1 MSSGVFN
8 VTLERDETHPASEA
22 FLNEFLAGRIII
34 GAHSPSK
41 TLILEDSTAVAFVTD
56 CDCYYRFHVADF
68 DFDLSRT
75 SNVVRKVEETRVG
88 EDLFRYTFM
97 ALGGEIGH
105 VDVFAE
111 HGETVE
117 PHPTYSPDPRM
128 AFSVA
133 VRIRRLCFT
142 PEEDGDAVE

>member
-8 VTLERDETHPASEA
+8 VTLEMDETHPASEA

-41 TLILEDSTAVAFVTD
+41 TLILEDSTAVTFVTD
-56 CDCYYRFHVADF
+56 ADCYYRFHVDDF

-75 SNVVRKVEETRVG
+75 SNVMRKVEETRIG

-105 VDVFAE
+105 VDVFEE

-117 PHPTYSPDPRM
+117 PHPTYSPDPRS